1 MLVIFFF
8 SEVQK
13 VSSQIQ
19 KLFRTVWHMSKAG
32 QFSLNYVNILRIMW
46 KLFFML
52 IQQYYRVFLLS
63 NSYSVLAGGIW
74 QSAFKLFEFSKI
86 SSLEYEDIQ
95 NCFCHAQC
103 VKEKGARSNDRM
115 NVKFALFPILFLLK
129 NFSLSSN
136 FMEGQSQEEDQHN
149 GFPLPS

>member
-1 MLVIFFF
+1 MLVIFF

-63 NSYSVLAGGIW
+63 NSYSVLAEGIL

-103 VKEKGARSNDRM
+103 VKEEKGLIHWM

-149 GFPLPS
+149 GFPLSS